1 MAMKGQ
7 NDTAPT
13 ATTYTI
19 EDLLRYVQ
27 TGRVRIPNFQRV
39 FRWQAT
45 DVARLLE
52 SIYLGYPIGSL
63 LLWERP
69 APEIELTLGGLKI
82 NAPAIEKALWM
93 VDGQQRITSLANT
106 LIEHPNADK
115 RFDWGFDLR
124 AEQFV
129 PATRKEQEFVI
140 PLPTIV
146 NLQKLLRWFN
156 EHPEA
161 ADLLDTATALA
172 RTIREYKIPAYLV
185 QSADED
191 VLRNIFDRMNNFGKR
206 LSRAEVFH
214 SLHGDA
220 NVEQIN
226 FRSIADQLEAK
237 FAFGRIDE
245 DTLLSAIL
253 ARRGANNFRDIRKE
267 FAPGFTAEFQETEA
281 EGYANGA
288 QALGLAISFL
298 QNEAHV
304 PHFGFLPYRYLL
316 VVLARFFA
324 HFHNPQP
331 RNVELLRRWFWR
343 AAVLGP
349 EAMKGWT
356 QSLSKFLAH
365 IEPGQED
372 SSIQSMLLLLEP
384 LIAQRRMLID
394 DAATPAAFRT
404 NSASSRVLVCAL
416 WSLKPRRAMGERTA
430 YTQSELSNALDAQA
444 TPKRA
449 VVHLM
454 RNLSNSE
461 IGIAISLEEDDV
473 YFFSALQEKTDD
485 QTEWLASHALNAA
498 AADAFQRQDTHAFQ
512 AIRSKTLK
520 QLTTQFVAIN
530 AGWDFEDTPPLQSLF
545 IDEDL
550 EPAEPVLVSDFSNV

>member
-1 MAMKGQ
+1 MKGQ
-7 NDTAPT
+7 NETAPT

-19 EDLLRYVQ
+19 EDLLRHVQ
-27 TGRVRIPNFQRV
+27 SGRVRIPNFQRA

-45 DVARLLE
+45 DVAHLLE

-82 NAPAIEKALWM
+82 NAPAMQNALWM

-106 LIEHPNADK
+106 LIERQNADS

-124 AEQFV
+124 SQKFV
-129 PATRKEQEFVI
+129 PATRHAQEFVI

-156 EHPEA
+156 DHPSA
-161 ADLLDTATALA
+161 SQWLDTATSLA

-185 QSADED
+185 QSADEE

-214 SLHGDA
+214 SLHGNAD
-220 NVEQIN
+220 VQEIN
-226 FRSIADQLEAK
+226 FRSIADQLEVK
-237 FAFGRIDE
+237 FGFGRIDE

-267 FAPGFTAEFQETEA
+267 FLSGSPSEFTETEA

-316 VVLARFFA
+316 VILTRFFA
-324 HFHNPQP
+324 HFPNPQP
-331 RNVELLRRWFWR
+331 RHLELLRRWFWR

-356 QSLSKFLAH
+356 QTLSKHLAR
-365 IEPGQED
+365 IEPGKED
-372 SSIQSMLLLLEP
+372 SSVQSMLALLDP
-384 LIAQRRMLID
+384 LIAKRKSLID
-394 DAATPAAFRT
+394 DSATPGAFRT
-404 NSASSRVLVCAL
+404 NSASSRVLLCAL
-416 WSLKPRRAMGERTA
+416 WSLKPRRATGDKTA
-430 YTQSELSNALDAQA
+430 YSQHELSIALEAQA

-449 VVHLM
+449 VMKLM
-454 RNLSNSE
+454 RTLINSE
-461 IGIAISLEEDDV
+461 IGIAIALEADHGDILL
-473 YFFSALQEKTDD
+473 ALEKDTDD
-485 QTEWLASHALNAA
+485 QAEWLASHALDGESAHA
-498 AADAFQRQDTHAFQ
+498 LQQQDAQAFQS
-512 AIRSKTLK
+512 IRSRILR
-520 QLTTQFVAIN
+520 QLERDFVATN
-530 AGWDFEDTPPLQSLF
+530 AGWNLEDTPPLVSLF
-545 IDEDL
+545 FDEDL
-550 EPAEPVLVSDFSNV
+550 EPAEPALVSAFSDG

>member
-7 NDTAPT
+7 NDSAPT

-19 EDLLRYVQ
+19 EDLLRYVEN
-27 TGRVRIPNFQRV
+27 GRVRIPNFQRV
-39 FRWQAT
+39 FRWQAM
-45 DVARLLE
+45 DVSRLLE
-52 SIYLGYPIGSL
+52 SISLGYPIGSL
-63 LLWERP
+63 LLWERK

-82 NAPAIEKALWM
+82 NAPAMQNALWM

-106 LIEHPNADK
+106 LIEHPNVDR
-115 RFDWGFDLR
+115 RFAWGFDLR
-124 AEQFV
+124 AEKFV
-129 PATRKEQEFVI
+129 PVIKHAQEFVI

-161 ADLLDTATALA
+161 AECLDTATALA

-185 QSADED
+185 QSADEE

-220 NVEQIN
+220 DAEEIN
-226 FRSIADQLEAK
+226 FRSIADQLEAN
-237 FAFGRIDE
+237 FGFGQIDE

-267 FAPGFTAEFQETEA
+267 FAPDSTGEFDENEA

-316 VVLARFFA
+316 VVLTRFFA
-324 HFHNPQP
+324 HFPNPQP
-331 RNVELLRRWFWR
+331 RNLELLRRWFWR

-356 QSLSKFLAH
+356 QTLSKFLAR
-365 IEPGQED
+365 IEPGKED
-372 SSIQSMLLLLEP
+372 SSVQSMLLLLEP
-384 LIAQRRMLID
+384 LIKKRKMLID

-430 YTQSELSNALDAQA
+430 YSQSELSSALAAQA

-449 VVHLM
+449 VVNLM
-454 RNLSNSE
+454 RNRSNSE
-461 IGIAISLEEDDV
+461 VGIAISLEEDQS
-473 YFFSALQEKTDD
+473 YFFSTLENKADD
-485 QTEWLASHALNAA
+485 GTEWLASHALNAA
-498 AADAFQRQDTHAFQ
+498 AANALQRPDPNEFE
-512 AIRSKTLK
+512 AIRSKILK

-530 AGWDFEDTPPLQSLF
+530 AGWNLEDTPPLESLF

-550 EPAEPVLVSDFSNV
+550 ETLEPSLLSDFSHG